1 MQDSPKLSLL
11 IVDDEPSIRNGLAQ
25 ALPWKEMNID
35 VIGLAGSKSEALC
48 IMEDHSPDIVL
59 TDIKMPGGSGLEL
72 IKATKDQGAHSRF
85 IIMSG
90 YDDFQFARTAIQYG
104 VEDYLLKPLKKDEL
118 MQALLDVRNKKDAER
133 NSSLAPSRDSFLR
146 SLIHQSFKQS
156 ETPSALLIQYSLQ
169 LPLCIILCDGDFY
182 PSDLKKDLISRIPES
197 VGTIFECDEH
207 RLAILI
213 SIPEFKKTIPG
224 SLANYCQNLVSDLS
238 LHFGTPIYMG
248 IGMTVPE
255 LHLIRHS
262 YRNALEYLS
271 YSMYQTGQQV
281 FDYTVLENSHPC
293 PVTTNNAF
301 SSKLVEAIVN
311 YQLAQIDELTEQ
323 FLSWI
328 RYIPMPPP
336 SFVRGMCT
344 HLMVDIQKNL
354 SSYKILREE
363 FLINTPHK
371 AIAQRTLLSDIKQWM
386 KNSLKHYS
394 CVLHLHVMDDNAPM
408 IEAAAAYIRKNIA
421 SRLTLDEVANQV
433 HLSKA
438 YFTSLFKEYMGTN
451 FRDYVL
457 EQKIEYAKKLLKET
471 DITVSNLSSLLGY
484 EEYRSFNRA
493 FKKATGKSPSDYHRL
508 YNRFLDSGSNP

>member
-1 MQDSPKLSLL
+1 MQDISKLSLL
-11 IVDDEPSIRNGLAQ
+11 IVDDEAAIRNGLAQ
-25 ALPWKEMNID
+25 ALPWKEMNLD
-35 VIGLAGSKSEALC
+35 VIGLAGSKGEALC
-48 IMEDHSPDIVL
+48 MIKDHSPDIVL

-72 IKATKDQGAHSRF
+72 IKAAKDLGSGARF
-85 IIMSG
+85 ILMSG

-118 MQALLDVRNKKDAER
+118 MQALRNVRSKKDAER
-133 NSSLAPSRDSFLR
+133 HSRLAPSRDSLLR
-146 SLIHQSFKQS
+146 SLIHQNFKQS
-156 ETPSALLIQYSLQ
+156 ETPSELLTQYRCR

-182 PSDLKKDLISRIPES
+182 PAELKKELISLIPES
-197 VGTIFECDEH
+197 AGTVFECDEH
-207 RLAILI
+207 RLAVLV
-213 SIPEFKKTIPG
+213 SIPEFKKVIPN
-224 SLANYCQNLVSDLS
+224 SVSDYCQNLVSILS
-238 LHFGTPIYMG
+238 CHFHTPIYMG

-255 LHLIRHS
+255 LHLLRHS

-281 FDYTVLENSHPC
+281 FDQTVLEDSHPC
-293 PVTTNNAF
+293 PITTNNIY

-311 YQLAQIDELTEQ
+311 YQLDQIDELTEQ

-328 RYIPMPPP
+328 RYISMPPP

-363 FLINTPHK
+363 FLINSPHK
-371 AIAQRTLLSDIKQWM
+371 AIAQRALLSDIEQWM
-386 KNSLKHYS
+386 KISLKHYS
-394 CVLHLHVMDDNAPM
+394 SVLHLHVVDDNAPM
-408 IEAAAAYIRKNIA
+408 IEAAAAYIRKNIT

-433 HLSKA
+433 HLSKT
-438 YFTSLFKEYMGTN
+438 YFAALFKEYMGVN

-471 DITVSNLSSLLGY
+471 DITVANLSALLGY

-493 FKKATGKSPSDYHRL
+493 FKKATGKSPSDYHHL
-508 YNRFLDSGSNP
+508 YNRFLTSD